1 MCAFVIS
8 VTFPR
13 RTLAVASFSINS
25 IVIASINHRRKHF
38 PFQICFELI
47 AKPPQNVLYAPHILV
62 CALIYLP
69 YLPVNLRHIF
79 HQIPHIQ
86 LGLMR
91 AICIVIMHCT
101 QLLSNAMDTTYYA
114 SYTLQIKLETSFPK
128 KFTN

>member
-1 MCAFVIS
+1 MVK
-8 VTFPR
+8 
-13 RTLAVASFSINS
+13 SIKAQKS
-25 IVIASINHRRKHF
+25 F

-86 LGLMR
+86 LELMH

-101 QLLSNAMDTTYYA
+101 QLLLCIGHNFYCAL
-114 SYTLQIKLETSFPK
+114 YTLQLKTLHKFPQEVYELDPMHR
-128 KFTN
+128 NEESDQ